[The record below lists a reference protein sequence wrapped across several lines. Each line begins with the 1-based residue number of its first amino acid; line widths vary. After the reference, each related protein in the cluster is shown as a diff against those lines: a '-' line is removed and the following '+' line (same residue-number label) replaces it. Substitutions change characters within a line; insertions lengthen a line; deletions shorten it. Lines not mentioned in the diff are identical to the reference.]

1 MSEKVQITR
10 EVYQKDI
17 YRNII
22 DTEFSQLSQPVST
35 QIEEEGP
42 TIEEFFQSYNELFFE
57 IPKTGNVNSHEY
69 IVKQSI
75 EYLGD
80 EYVNPLIAE
89 LQAEIT
95 SLKEQLVATSGVT
108 EELTSQ
114 LSTLGEQFQTIKS
127 QTQTVASTTTTQ

>member
-10 EVYQKDI
+10 EVYQKNV
-17 YRNII
+17 YKNVI
-22 DTEFSQLSQPVST
+22 DTEFSQLIQPIT

-42 TIEEFFQSYNELFFE
+42 TVDEFFQSYDELFFE

-80 EYVNPLIAE
+80 EYVNPLIEE
-89 LQAEIT
+89 LQNEIT
-95 SLKEQLVATSGVT
+95 SLKEQLLKTSEVT
-108 EELTSQ
+108 NDLTSQ
-114 LSTLGEQFQTIKS
+114 LSSLSDTFQDISS
-127 QTQTVASTTTTQ
+127 QTNTVASTTTTQ